1 MDKELMGEDGNPCKC
16 GSRFKDTDHSLKF
29 PHSPIRGHAE
39 TKSAAEYTEDKKNAK
54 IITNPNS

>member
-1 MDKELMGEDGNPCKC
+1 MGEDGNPCKC